1 MRKATLLLLGIAGCF
16 VLVAQDVPIGS
27 DVHAPLFQAPKS
39 ESIASQTARL
49 VPQAGAAPSAEVAH
63 KNFIDDFV
71 FAKMATNGVPH
82 AGLAYDREF
91 LRRIYLDLTGRIPSS
106 EQVREFIANDAADK
120 RSKLIDQLIGSPEF
134 ADKWSYFFMD
144 TLRINGK
151 SGGYQLFHYML
162 KQSLAADRPYDDL
175 ARAMMSASGK
185 SNLVV
190 AAVNPITREHV
201 EGMAGQVD
209 HGDDLRKVQQ
219 SDTHDE
225 LTVQFGKVFLGM
237 NLSCISCHDGAN
249 HLEKVNVYLTG
260 KKRTDF
266 FQQAAFMGNTRY
278 IPHVE
283 RTEAIMA
290 HFVVDDLAP
299 GYDTKAETMLRMGR
313 LGGPNEPKFILTDEI
328 AATDADPRD
337 ELARMMTADLQFS
350 RATVN
355 MFWAK
360 LMGFGFVEPYDEFDL
375 ARQDPNNLPE
385 GWDVQ
390 PSHPELLN
398 ELAKHFR
405 ESNYS
410 LHELFRVICNSSA
423 YQLSASFPGEW
434 NDTYTKY
441 YARKFA
447 RMLTAEEL
455 HDAIVTATGA
465 SDELRDGSRTVAMA
479 MQVSVPQNK
488 GDMKSFMQAFGQNNR
503 GTVARPPSPSPLQPI
518 MMMRSSVVND
528 RVAAENDSRLEKLLK
543 KHASN
548 AAVVEDLFLSSIA
561 RLPTPAEKDVALTA
575 MAQDRQKGGENLQW
589 ALLNLSEFLYN
600 F

>member
-1 MRKATLLLLGIAGCF
+1 MRKACLLLSGIVGCL
-16 VLVAQDVPIGS
+16 VVVAQDAPIGS

-39 ESIASQTARL
+39 EAIASQTARL
-49 VPQAGAAPSAEVAH
+49 ALQADTVASAEVAH

-71 FAKMATNGVPH
+71 FAKMAKEGVPH
-82 AGLAYDREF
+82 AGLANDREF

-106 EQVREFIANDAADK
+106 EQVRNFVDNDAPDK
-120 RSKLIDQLIGSPEF
+120 RAQLIDELIGSPAF
-134 ADKWSYFFMD
+134 VDKWSYFFMD

-151 SGGYQLFHYML
+151 SAGYQLFHYML

-175 ARAMMSASGK
+175 ARVMMTSSGK

-201 EGMAGQVD
+201 EGKPGQVD

-219 SDTHDE
+219 LDTHDE

-260 KKRTDF
+260 KKRSDF
-266 FQQAAFMGNTRY
+266 FQQAAFMGRTRY

-283 RTEAIMA
+283 RTEQIMA
-290 HFVVDDLAP
+290 HFVVDDLAL
-299 GYDTKAETMLRMGR
+299 GYDTKGATMLRMGR
-313 LGGPNEPKFILTDEI
+313 KGGSNEPKFILTDET
-328 AATDADPRD
+328 ADPEADPRD
-337 ELARMMTADLQFS
+337 ELARMMTADVQFS

-398 ELAKHFR
+398 ALAKHFR
-405 ESNYS
+405 DSNYS
-410 LHELFRVICNSSA
+410 LHELFRVVTNSSA

-441 YARKFA
+441 YARKYV

-455 HDAIVTATGA
+455 HDAIVTATGEA
-465 SDELRDGSRTVAMA
+465 GEMNDGSRKVAMA
-479 MQVSVPQNK
+479 MQVSVPRNK

-503 GTVARPPSPSPLQPI
+503 GTVSHPPIASPLQPI

-528 RVAAENDSRLEKLLK
+528 RVTAQNDSRLEKLLNEYD
-543 KHASN
+543 SN
-548 AAVVEDLFLSSIA
+548 APVVDELFLSSIA
-561 RLPTPAEKDVALTA
+561 RLPTAAEKDFALTA
-575 MAQDRQKGGENLQW
+575 MANDRKKGGEDLQW